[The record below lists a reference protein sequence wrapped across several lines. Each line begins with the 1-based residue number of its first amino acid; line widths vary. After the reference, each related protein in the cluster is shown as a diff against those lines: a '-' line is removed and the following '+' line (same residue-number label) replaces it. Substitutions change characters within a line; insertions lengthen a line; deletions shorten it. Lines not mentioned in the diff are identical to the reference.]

1 MFDGVEVGRVRGQEQ
16 ESASCIFD
24 EFLCSYGFVEPGV
37 VHDDDHSRPARW
49 QQVMLQPRVERIGIG
64 VSLEPAGRVQF

>member
-1 MFDGVEVGRVRGQEQ
+1 
-16 ESASCIFD
+16 
-24 EFLCSYGFVEPGV
+24 VEPGV